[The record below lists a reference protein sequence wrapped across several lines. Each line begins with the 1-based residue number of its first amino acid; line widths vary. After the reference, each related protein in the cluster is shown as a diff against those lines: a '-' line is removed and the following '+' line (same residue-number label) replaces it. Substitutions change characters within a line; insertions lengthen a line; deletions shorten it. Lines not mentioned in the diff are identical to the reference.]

1 MRVVPCSGKKPCSR
15 LVSISQ
21 VAGGNP
27 VARDNPESYAV
38 DWTRCSCGAFTCD
51 RCLAAQGG
59 ACACGTSAALLSDA
73 EKVEIALGGP
83 PPAPSST
90 PLLPVLDGIARQIE
104 EERAKDNLDRARALG
119 ALAATVVETQGT
131 SAPEDE
137 LGAIVQWGERF
148 HEWAIPAEGARYAKA
163 TLQLLGAPE
172 VYIHQTKINYKRAL
186 SGDRWDW
193 HQDLQYWH
201 HLDGLPSS
209 GAISAAVFL
218 DDVDPL
224 CGPLL
229 LAPGSHAAGM
239 VDLPLHGAYGDGA
252 DWESSFSSNLTFRV
266 DPATLERVL
275 GGRSVFAATGEAG
288 FVLFFNDL
296 VFHGSG
302 SNMSW
307 RDRTSIYVT
316 YNSTANR
323 PRPVPKPRPDFV
335 ACRDFTPLTELVS
348 SLD

>member
-163 TLQLLGAPE
+163 TLQLLGA
-172 VYIHQTKINYKRAL
+172 R
-186 SGDRWDW
+186 GR
-193 HQDLQYWH
+193 
-201 HLDGLPSS
+201 GPSS
-209 GAISAAVFL
+209 A
-218 DDVDPL
+218 
-224 CGPLL
+224 
-229 LAPGSHAAGM
+229 
-239 VDLPLHGAYGDGA
+239 
-252 DWESSFSSNLTFRV
+252 
-266 DPATLERVL
+266 
-275 GGRSVFAATGEAG
+275 
-288 FVLFFNDL
+288 
-296 VFHGSG
+296 
-302 SNMSW
+302 
-307 RDRTSIYVT
+307 
-316 YNSTANR
+316 
-323 PRPVPKPRPDFV
+323 
-335 ACRDFTPLTELVS
+335 
-348 SLD
+348 